1 MMYSITDVQVI
12 LSIISGIMVG
22 FSLGLIGGGGS
33 ILAIPLLI
41 YFVGFDHPHIVIGTT
56 ALAVG
61 VNAYLNLI
69 PHTLKKHVNYKVG
82 IEFTIPGIAGVL
94 IGSELGL
101 LTPGNDLLFFFSF
114 LMIGIAIYMLK
125 RKCIDLS
132 QVDRKIV
139 KSSRAL
145 LILVLTGLLVGFASG
160 YFGIG
165 GGFLIVPGLLFGGGL
180 NILQAVGTSLMSVG
194 TFGVITAARYAISG
208 DLDIL
213 ISGLF
218 IVGGIFGG
226 LFGARLA
233 GKVPKRRLTQTFAI
247 IVIIVA
253 LYIMYQS
260 YSVVLHL

>member
-1 MMYSITDVQVI
+1 M
-12 LSIISGIMVG
+12 
-22 FSLGLIGGGGS
+22 
-33 ILAIPLLI
+33 LI

-56 ALAVG
+56 ALSVG

-82 IEFTIPGIAGVL
+82 LEFTIPGVVGVL

-114 LMIGIAIYMLK
+114 LMIGIAAYMLK

-132 QVDRKIV
+132 SAERKIV
-139 KSSRAL
+139 NSTRAL
-145 LILVLTGLLVGFASG
+145 EILILTGLVVGLASG

-180 NILQAVGTSLMSVG
+180 NILQSVGTSLMAVG

-208 DLDIL
+208 DLDII
-213 ISGLF
+213 ISALF
-218 IVGGIFGG
+218 IVGGVFGG
-226 LFGARLA
+226 WFGARLA
-233 GKVPKRRLTQTFAI
+233 GKVPKRRLTQIFAI

-253 LYIMYQS
+253 VYIMYRN
-260 YSVVLHL
+260 YTFVLSI

>member
-1 MMYSITDVQVI
+1 MYPITDVQII
-12 LSIISGIMVG
+12 LSVISGILVG

-61 VNAYLNLI
+61 INAYLNLI

-94 IGSELGL
+94 AGSELGL

-125 RKCIDLS
+125 RKCVDMS
-132 QVDRKIV
+132 QVERKIV
-139 KSSRAL
+139 NSSRSLAI
-145 LILVLTGLLVGFASG
+145 LILTGLIVGFASG

-180 NILQAVGTSLMSVG
+180 NILQAVGTSLMAVG

-208 DLDIL
+208 DLDII
-213 ISGLF
+213 ISALF
-218 IVGGIFGG
+218 IIGGIFGG
-226 LFGARLA
+226 WFGARFA
-233 GKVPKRRLTQTFAI
+233 GRVPKRRLTQIFAMVV
-247 IVIIVA
+247 IVVA
-253 LYIMYQS
+253 DRK
-260 YSVVLHL
+260 SVV

>member
-1 MMYSITDVQVI
+1 MYTISNIQII
-12 LSIISGIMVG
+12 LSLISGILVG

-61 VNAYLNLI
+61 INAYFNLI

-82 IEFTIPGIAGVL
+82 LEFTIPGIAGVL
-94 IGSELGL
+94 IGSELGI

-114 LMIGIAIYMLK
+114 LMIGIALYMLN

-132 QVDRKIV
+132 QVERKIV
-139 KSSRAL
+139 NSSRSL
-145 LILVLTGLLVGFASG
+145 YILILTGLIVGFASG

-180 NILQAVGTSLMSVG
+180 NILQAVGTSLMAVG

-213 ISGLF
+213 ISALF
-218 IVGGIFGG
+218 IIGGIFGG
-226 LFGARLA
+226 WFGAKLA
-233 GKVPKRRLTQTFAI
+233 GKVPKRRLTQVFAI

-253 LYIMYQS
+253 FYIMYQN
-260 YSVVLHL
+260 YTVVFHL

>member
-1 MMYSITDVQVI
+1 MFTLTEIQVV

-41 YFVGFDHPHIVIGTT
+41 YLVGYDHPHIVIGTT

-69 PHTLKKHVNYKVG
+69 PHTLKKHVNYKIG
-82 IEFTIPGIAGVL
+82 MQFTIPGIAGVL
-94 IGSELGL
+94 AGSELGL

-114 LMIGIAIYMLK
+114 LMIGIAVYMLK

-132 QVDRKIV
+132 QVERKIV
-139 KSSRAL
+139 ESSRSL
-145 LILVLTGLLVGFASG
+145 VILILAGLIVGFASG

-180 NILQAVGTSLMSVG
+180 NIIQSVGTSLMAVG
-194 TFGVITAARYAISG
+194 TFGVITAARYALSG
-208 DLDIL
+208 DINII
-213 ISGLF
+213 ISALF
-218 IVGGIFGG
+218 ILGGVFGG
-226 LFGARLA
+226 WFGARLA
-233 GKVPKRRLTQTFAI
+233 GKVPKRRLTQIFAI
-247 IVIIVA
+247 IVIVVA
-253 LYIMYQS
+253 IYIMYQN
-260 YSVVLHL
+260 YTVVLHF

>member
-1 MMYSITDVQVI
+1 MLTEIQVI
-12 LSIISGIMVG
+12 LSIISGILVG

-61 VNAYLNLI
+61 INAYLNLI

-82 IEFTIPGIAGVL
+82 IEFTLPGIAGVL
-94 IGSELGL
+94 VGSELGL

-125 RKCIDLS
+125 RKCIDIS
-132 QVDRKIV
+132 QVDRNIEKT
-139 KSSRAL
+139 SRSL
-145 LILVLTGLLVGFASG
+145 VILILAGLTVGFASG

-180 NILQAVGTSLMSVG
+180 NILQAVGTSLLSVG

-208 DLDIL
+208 DVNL
-213 ISGLF
+213 IISALF
-218 IVGGIFGG
+218 ILGGIFGG
-226 LFGARLA
+226 WFGARLA
-233 GKVPKRRLTQTFAI
+233 GKVPKRRLTQIFAI
-247 IVIIVA
+247 IVIVVA
-253 LYIMYQS
+253 FYIMYQN
-260 YSVVLHL
+260 YTVVLHL

>member
-1 MMYSITDVQVI
+1 MFTISEVQII
-12 LSIISGIMVG
+12 LSIISGVLVG

-69 PHTLKKHVNYKVG
+69 PHTLKKHVNYKIG
-82 IEFTIPGIAGVL
+82 LEFTIPGIVGVL

-132 QVDRKIV
+132 EVQRKISSST
-139 KSSRAL
+139 KSL
-145 LILVLTGLLVGFASG
+145 EILILTGLIVGFASG

-180 NILQAVGTSLMSVG
+180 NILQAVGTSLMAVG

-208 DLDIL
+208 DLDIV
-213 ISGLF
+213 ISALF

-226 LFGARLA
+226 WFGARLA
-233 GKVPKRRLTQTFAI
+233 GRVPKRRLTQMFAI

-253 LYIMYQS
+253 FYIMYQN
-260 YSVVLHL
+260 YGVILHL